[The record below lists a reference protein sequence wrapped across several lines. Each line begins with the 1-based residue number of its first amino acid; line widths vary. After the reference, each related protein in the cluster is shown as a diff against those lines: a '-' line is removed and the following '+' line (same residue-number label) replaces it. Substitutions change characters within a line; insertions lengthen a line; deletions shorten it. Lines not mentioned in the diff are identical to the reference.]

1 MIAVFVTFRFGEDFS
16 AANVRQLA
24 QSSRAKFE
32 GMPGLRSKLFSVLPE
47 LREARNL
54 YVWDDPEAAAFPTS
68 QLPEDLEHEI
78 HRRLRREPQISEPGL
93 LGQAAQP
100 RFSCL
105 RAEAQADLLG

>member
-1 MIAVFVTFRFGEDFS
+1 VIAVFVTFRFGEDFS

-54 YVWDDPEAAAFPTS
+54 YVWDDPEAA
-68 QLPEDLEHEI
+68 
-78 HRRLRREPQISEPGL
+78 RRLFTPESRDRI
-93 LGQAAQP
+93 AALYGVQP
-100 RFSCL
+100 IIEY
-105 RAEAQADLLG
+105 AEVCTLVENPVV

>member
-24 QSSRAKFE
+24 ESSRAKFE

-54 YVWDDPEAAAFPTS
+54 YVWDDPEAA
-68 QLPEDLEHEI
+68 
-78 HRRLRREPQISEPGL
+78 RRLFTPESRDRI
-93 LGQAAQP
+93 AALYGVQP
-100 RFSCL
+100 IIEY
-105 RAEAQADLLG
+105 AEVCASVENSRD

>member
-54 YVWDDPEAAAFPTS
+54 YVWDDPEAA
-68 QLPEDLEHEI
+68 
-78 HRRLRREPQISEPGL
+78 RRLFTPESRDRI
-93 LGQAAQP
+93 AALYGVQP
-100 RFSCL
+100 IIEY
-105 RAEAQADLLG
+105 AEVCTLVENPVV